1 MDDTIKIIVS
11 LVVILAVGFTMIAVS
26 SDILAN
32 SKRTVDRV
40 PGAVGSEDKLLNE
53 DFDNEQIGILVK
65 QCYDN
70 NYGIKNSDLC
80 YIVNN
85 KGSTN
90 LAQSYF
96 PADFLEGASI
106 VVEPS
111 PLTEKTFYIRY
122 SSIGGDAIIT
132 VSADAE

>member
-70 NYGIKNSDLC
+70 NYGIKTPIFVIL
-80 YIVNN
+80 
-85 KGSTN
+85 
-90 LAQSYF
+90 
-96 PADFLEGASI
+96 
-106 VVEPS
+106 
-111 PLTEKTFYIRY
+111 
-122 SSIGGDAIIT
+122 
-132 VSADAE
+132 